1 MKLIKYSAS
10 WCQPCKQLSNSL
22 KQVDLSGI
30 TLEEQDIDTL
40 PRLMLQT
47 LGIRGVPLLVLQDDN
62 GNELDRRA
70 GFMQA
75 STIQEWLQNNSST
88 QEKQP

>member
-47 LGIRGVPLLVLQDDN
+47 LGIRGVPLLILQDDN

-75 STIQEWLQNNSST
+75 SAIQEWLQNNSST